1 MKINSY
7 TFFGS
12 AFLALSLILK
22 LMTPLDIYILKFLN
36 SLMFSEFFFS
46 YFTEIGNGLICL
58 AIIAPILS
66 YVSYKSN
73 LNSIKIQTLVFTC
86 IGAGLIVKVVKE
98 FTSVFAM
105 RPAYYKFTDVTFLE
119 PIFLYSSFPSGHA
132 ATILSLFFVW
142 VFLAFKKIEFRLK
155 ALVIFSLLSFA
166 LFVSLSR
173 VVVAAHWLSD
183 VLGSIAL
190 AFFML
195 KIIQLKV
202 FKNLL
207 HESKFAKYFS
217 FFLIG
222 LSWLYLLTTGTLY

>member
-1 MKINSY
+1 MKMNSY
-7 TFFGS
+7 IFLGS
-12 AFLALSLILK
+12 AFLVLSLFLK
-22 LMTPLDIYILKFLN
+22 LITPLDIYLLKFLN

-58 AIIAPILS
+58 AVIAPILS
-66 YVSYKSN
+66 YVSHKSN

-86 IGAGLIVKVVKE
+86 IGVGLIVKVVKE
-98 FTSVFAM
+98 LTSVFAM
-105 RPAYYKFTDVTFLE
+105 RPAYYKFTDVTFIE

-132 ATILSLFFVW
+132 ATILSLSFVW
-142 VFLAFKKIEFRLK
+142 VFLAFEIY
-155 ALVIFSLLSFA
+155 LLISFA
-166 LFVSLSR
+166 LLVSLSR
-173 VVVAAHWLSD
+173 VIVAAHWLSD

-195 KIIQLKV
+195 KITQLKV

-222 LSWLYLLTTGTLY
+222 LSWLYLLTIGTLY